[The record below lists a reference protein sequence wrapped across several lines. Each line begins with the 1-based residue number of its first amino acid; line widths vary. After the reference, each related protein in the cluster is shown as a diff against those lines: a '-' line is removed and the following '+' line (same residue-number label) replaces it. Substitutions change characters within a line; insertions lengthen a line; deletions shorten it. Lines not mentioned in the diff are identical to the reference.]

1 MERGDRI
8 HVHIPADVTNGKSL
22 GLSGNVVRCGLSDTP
37 RVFALAVSWGKQRGR
52 TADRLREVVASY
64 SEGPAMLTTN
74 RSSDAPAFAVA
85 AAPRTER
92 DAPASEEPELEG
104 KERRTSDR
112 REYGK
117 HVIALGV
124 EAARVLLGRDI
135 SLGGMRVQPHEDV
148 SVGDELS
155 IAIHVRPRERPLIV
169 TACVARDEGDNG
181 LVLQWRDLPPEARDT
196 LSRMVEF
203 LPVLA
208 TEDGS
213 DEGTGLVVSEILDLQ
228 PSED

>member
-1 MERGDRI
+1 
-8 HVHIPADVTNGKSL
+8 
-22 GLSGNVVRCGLSDTP
+22 
-37 RVFALAVSWGKQRGR
+37 
-52 TADRLREVVASY
+52 
-64 SEGPAMLTTN
+64 
-74 RSSDAPAFAVA
+74 
-85 AAPRTER
+85 
-92 DAPASEEPELEG
+92 
-104 KERRTSDR
+104 
-112 REYGK
+112 
-117 HVIALGV
+117 
-124 EAARVLLGRDI
+124 
-135 SLGGMRVQPHEDV
+135 MRVQPHEDV